1 MNHFKLKWII
11 NPLLF
16 TIILIYSP
24 SIQAQVAREIIR
36 KADEKMRG
44 KSSHVLIT
52 IETFRSDWKRTM
64 EIEAWMKG
72 TEMSLIRI
80 LSPAKEKGIIFLKK
94 KKEVWSWYPTLERSI
109 KLPPSMM
116 SQSWMGT
123 DFTNDD
129 LVKESSVLND
139 YRHHIVGDTLIAER
153 DCHII
158 EMIPLPE
165 TAVVWGKVIVYIDK
179 KDFLE
184 LRSLFYDEE
193 CQLMSTMNGF
203 DIRRMGDR
211 IIPTGFEMIPA
222 DKKNQ
227 KTVMRYKKIE
237 FDTPI
242 SESFFS
248 IETMRNMP

>member
-129 LVKESSVLND
+129 LVKESSILQD
-139 YRHHIVGDTLIAER
+139 YSHRISGDTIIGGR
-153 DCHII
+153 PSYII
-158 EMIPLPE
+158 EMIPLQE
-165 TAVVWGKVIVYIDK
+165 AAVIWSKVVVCIDK

-184 LRSLFYDEE
+184 LHSRFYDEDGK
-193 CQLMSTMNGF
+193 LVNTMNSY
-203 DIRRMGDR
+203 DIKTMNERL
-211 IIPTGFEMIPA
+211 IPTRFMMTPS

-227 KTVMRYKKIE
+227 QTEMLYRQIE
-237 FDTPI
+237 FNININDD
-242 SESFFS
+242 FFS
-248 IETMRNMP
+248 LETMRRMP